1 MITPLDRIAKQSG
14 KVGGQ
19 QGDYLLVSQFGIRL
33 LHADVA
39 RLLCLGNPLVEI
51 GVGKKVHLLSVKL
64 VIIVFPD
71 GIAAVPCLVRQSFQ
85 IVGGEETDF
94 VVPGIEQ
101 FLLLVR
107 IGFRIGQRL
116 EILGIVGG
124 VVAFDLQGI
133 GVLRLRADGIR
144 PYSGDIGVLRDRTVC
159 LRANRVRPYIE
170 YSGGFVVGEGVPS
183 PPVVGANCVR
193 PLLPL
198 LSNS

>member
-1 MITPLDRIAKQSG
+1 M
-14 KVGGQ
+14 
-19 QGDYLLVSQFGIRL
+19 
-33 LHADVA
+33 
-39 RLLCLGNPLVEI
+39 
-51 GVGKKVHLLSVKL
+51 KL
-64 VIIVFPD
+64 IIIVFPD
-71 GIAAVPCLVRQSFQ
+71 GIAAFPCLVRQSFQ

-107 IGFRIGQRL
+107 IGFRIRQRL

-159 LRANRVRPYIE
+159 LRANRVRPYIG